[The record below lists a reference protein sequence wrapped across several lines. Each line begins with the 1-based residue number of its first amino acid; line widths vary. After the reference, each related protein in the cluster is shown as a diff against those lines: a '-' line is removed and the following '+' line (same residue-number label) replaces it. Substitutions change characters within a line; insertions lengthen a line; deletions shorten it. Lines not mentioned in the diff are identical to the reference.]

1 MTLMRG
7 MTVEGPGTLTAFNN
21 IRRTTGEA
29 GTSNI
34 ENGDG
39 GDGGTGLPGVSG
51 SLTVNGGTVN
61 INGGD
66 GSDGGEDANS
76 GNSGESGD
84 KGIALSGTVTCTA
97 DNYVFQESSNKT
109 TWSNLASGSTS
120 AHA

>member
-7 MTVEGPGTLTAFNN
+7 MTVEGPGTLTVFNN
-21 IRRTTGEA
+21 IRGTTGEA

-39 GDGGTGLPGVSG
+39 GDGGPGLPGVSG
-51 SLTVNGGTVN
+51 SLIVKSGTVN

-66 GSDGGEDANS
+66 GGDGGEGANS
-76 GNSGESGD
+76 GSFGESGD

-97 DNYVFQESSNKT
+97 DN
-109 TWSNLASGSTS
+109 
-120 AHA
+120 

>member
-7 MTVEGPGTLTAFNN
+7 MTVEGPGTLTVFNN

-39 GDGGTGLPGVSG
+39 GDGG
-51 SLTVNGGTVN
+51 
-61 INGGD
+61 
-66 GSDGGEDANS
+66 EDANS

-84 KGIALSGTVTCTA
+84 KGIALSGT
-97 DNYVFQESSNKT
+97 
-109 TWSNLASGSTS
+109 
-120 AHA
+120 AHHHL

>member
-7 MTVEGPGTLTAFNN
+7 MTVEGPGTLKVFNN

-39 GDGGTGLPGVSG
+39 GDGG
-51 SLTVNGGTVN
+51 
-61 INGGD
+61 
-66 GSDGGEDANS
+66 EDANS

-84 KGIALSGTVTCTA
+84 KGIALSGTAHHHLSLKLHDVRMMA
-97 DNYVFQESSNKT
+97 YSRAQNK
-109 TWSNLASGSTS
+109 SRRPVRLSGFFLIFTEFLP
-120 AHA
+120 

>member
-7 MTVEGPGTLTAFNN
+7 MTVEGPGTLTVFNN
-21 IRRTTGEA
+21 IRGTTGEA

-39 GDGGTGLPGVSG
+39 GTGLLGVSG
-51 SLTVNGGTVN
+51 SLIVKSGTVN

-66 GSDGGEDANS
+66 GGDGGEGANS
-76 GNSGESGD
+76 GSFGESGD

-97 DNYVFQESSNKT
+97 DN
-109 TWSNLASGSTS
+109 
-120 AHA
+120 